1 MYSIRGPGVPPL
13 SYPERTTNL
22 SNCAVPLCGP
32 RPQVVHG
39 RAGDERGASLADRLA
54 SGGEGAE
61 PGGTDR
67 NAHTS
72 KLEALSDTM
81 DGIRIEY
88 ARRAHRGEIAALEA
102 RSFTIAAKLLPSATR
117 TRDREPGVCLVAL
130 EGDRVVGYLS
140 GAWAYEPPMARDRRS
155 LYIIAL
161 AVDEGHRRRGIGR
174 RLLSATFERA
184 EARGG
189 RRFLL
194 QVQEENAGAIAL
206 YQSVGFRITQRHED
220 SYGPGRHGLSM
231 AHPGRWE
238 AGGEHAA

>member
-1 MYSIRGPGVPPL
+1 V
-13 SYPERTTNL
+13 
-22 SNCAVPLCGP
+22 
-32 RPQVVHG
+32 
-39 RAGDERGASLADRLA
+39 RALADRSA
-54 SGGEGAE
+54 SAGEGARS
-61 PGGTDR
+61 GGTDP
-67 NAHTS
+67 NADTS
-72 KLEALSDTM
+72 KLEANPDTM

-88 ARRAHRGEIAALEA
+88 ARRAHRSEIAALEA
-102 RSFTIAAKLLPSATR
+102 RSFTIPAKLLPSATR

-140 GAWAYEPPMARDRRS
+140 GVWAYEPPMARDRRS
-155 LYIIAL
+155 LYIMAL

-206 YQSVGFRITQRHED
+206 YQSVGFRITQRHEN
-220 SYGPGRHGLSM
+220 SYGPGLHGLSM
-231 AHPGRWE
+231 WRPGRME
-238 AGGEHAA
+238 EGGESAA